1 MARFLHHW
9 LTISLALL
17 VVVPVLIV
25 AAVLLAILVPQLQAR
40 VDGENRVLS
49 AAVSAQ
55 VDSYLIAAA
64 GGIARL
70 GKDLAQL
77 PAADSTIQQ
86 RLDTLATADLALDVL
101 YLLDAGDR
109 VLQVGLEQS
118 QRKHRE
124 DLRGL
129 DFSARGYVAA
139 ARSSGRLTWSDTYL
153 STRGTVSVAAAF
165 PFQDKM
171 LVGEMDL
178 RALSEFVRH
187 IGEADKL
194 VAILVDRQGHVVA
207 HPDARKAL
215 QQHSLGQKALVQAG
229 LAGRAMTG
237 EVEMDGIDYVG
248 TATPIK
254 GLGWSALVLQPKS
267 VAFRT
272 QRTVLYALAAATVFS
287 LLLALSAALLLA
299 SVVSRRIRE
308 FSNVMHAVADGK
320 YNNGIP
326 NFRITELNDLGDS
339 MRRMAVAVM
348 ERESRLQR
356 SQAEYRDVVEGT
368 DDLITRVDLEGRL
381 QFVNHVAKRYFGL
394 EPEDCVGLSAF
405 DFVHPDDREETRK
418 AFAAWLE
425 DSSSA
430 LNWENR
436 QLSRDGAVHLM
447 QWNITSVHNA
457 GGQIIG
463 FTSIARDVTRQRIA
477 EEALRQSE
485 ARFRGL
491 TEMSSDF
498 YWESDA
504 EHRFTRRTE
513 SKREVAGEVFRAAS
527 SIGKRR
533 WEISSTSPDEAGWQG
548 HRAMLDAY
556 LPFRDFEISR
566 IRADGVEHHL
576 SVSGDPVFNAAGE
589 FIGYRGV
596 GADITARKQAE
607 QYEQFRSRILGLM
620 AGDAPLENIL
630 AALVR
635 GVEQLKP
642 GMLCSL
648 HLMDEDGRHL
658 VKGVSPSLPDDFNA
672 AIDGIEIGPA
682 IGSCGAA
689 AFTGERVIA
698 EDIATHPYWTSYK
711 ELAAGAGLAACWSQ
725 PIRSSADRV
734 LGTFA
739 IYHRRTHTP
748 TEADIALIEQSANL
762 ASIAIERNVAANKLR
777 DSEAHFRLLTEGV
790 SDVVWQQDGE
800 SRFTYMSPADEK
812 LRGYRADEII
822 GTHAF
827 ELLTDEGIA
836 SVTRVIQ
843 KRRADEQR
851 GIFTG
856 TVTFEVQQRCKDG
869 GLVWTEVRSTPE
881 RDANGQIVG
890 YHGITRDISERKRHE
905 QQALDYQS
913 DLERR
918 IQQRTLELA
927 RAKEAAE
934 AANVAKS
941 AFLANMS
948 HEIRTPM
955 NGILG
960 MANLLRRS
968 GVTLLQAERLGKI
981 DTSAQH
987 LLSIINDIL
996 DISKIEAGKFLMEEA
1011 PVNIG
1016 SLLSNVSS
1024 ILSDRIK
1031 AGNTRLLIES
1041 ESLPANL
1048 LGDPTRLQ
1056 QALLNYVTNALKF
1069 TEAGSVTLRALRQEE
1084 TTDSV
1089 CVRFEVQDTGIGIQA
1104 EALSRL
1110 FSAFEQADNS
1120 TTRKYG
1126 GTGLGLA
1133 ITRRLAEL
1141 MGGEAGVESTPGVG
1155 STFWFTAKFKKGGEA
1170 SASPTSNT
1178 IDAELAIQQH
1188 HAGSR
1193 ILIVDDEP
1201 INCEIAKM
1209 LLEDIGLLVDTAE
1222 DGAVAVALARQMPYA
1237 AIFMDMQMPKLN
1249 GLEATQQ
1256 IREIPGRRETPI
1268 IAMTANAFAED
1279 KARCMDAG
1287 MNDFL
1292 TKPFSPD
1299 AMFAMLLKWLGRR
1312 RV

>member
-40 VDGENRVLS
+40 VDGENRALS

-70 GKDLAQL
+70 GKDLPQSLATN
-77 PAADSTIQQ
+77 SGIQQ
-86 RLDTLATADLALDVL
+86 RLDTLATADLAIDTL
-101 YLLDAGDR
+101 YLLDASDR
-109 VLQVGLEQS
+109 VVNVGLAQS

-124 DLRGL
+124 DRLGL
-129 DFSARGYVAA
+129 DFSARSYVAA
-139 ARSSGRLTWSDTYL
+139 ARSSGQLTWSDTYL

-165 PFQDKM
+165 PFEEKM

-178 RALSEFVRH
+178 RELSEFVRH

-207 HPDARKAL
+207 HPDARRAL
-215 QQHSLGQKALVQAG
+215 QQDSLSQKALVQAG
-229 LAGRAMTG
+229 LGGRAMTG
-237 EVEMDGIDYVG
+237 EVEMDGINYVG

-254 GLGWSALVLQPKS
+254 GLGWVALVLQPRS

-272 QRTVLYALAAATVFS
+272 QRTVLYAMAAATLFS
-287 LLLALSAALLLA
+287 LLLALSAALWLA
-299 SVVSRRIRE
+299 SVVSRRIRD
-308 FSNVMHAVADGK
+308 FSDIMHAVADGK

-381 QFVNHVAKRYFGL
+381 LFVNHVAKRYFGL
-394 EPEDCVGLSAF
+394 EPDECIGLPAF
-405 DFVHPDDREETRK
+405 DFVHPDDREETRT
-418 AFAAWLE
+418 AFSRWIE
-425 DSSSA
+425 DSRSA

-447 QWNITSVHNA
+447 QWNITSVHNS
-457 GGQIIG
+457 GGQVTG
-463 FTSIARDVTRQRIA
+463 FTSIARDVTRQRNA

-504 EHRFTRRTE
+504 EHRLTQRTE
-513 SKREVAGEVFRAAS
+513 SKREAAGEVFRAAS

-533 WEISSTSPDEAGWQG
+533 WEILSVSPDEAGWQM
-548 HRAMLDAY
+548 HREMLDAH
-556 LPFRDFEISR
+556 LSFRDFEISR
-566 IRADGVEHHL
+566 IRADGVTHHL
-576 SVSGDPVFNAAGE
+576 SISGDPVFNAAGE
-589 FIGYRGV
+589 FVGYRGV
-596 GADITARKQAE
+596 GADITERKHAA
-607 QYEQFRSRILGLM
+607 QYEVFRSRILGLM
-620 AGDAPLENIL
+620 AGDAPLASIL
-630 AALVR
+630 EALVI

-648 HLMDEDGRHL
+648 HLLDEDGRHL
-658 VKGVSPSLPDDFNA
+658 VRGVSPSLPADFNA
-672 AIDGIEIGPA
+672 AVDGIEIGPA
-682 IGSCGAA
+682 VGSCGAA
-689 AFTGERVIA
+689 AFTGERVVVD
-698 EDIATHPYWTSYK
+698 DIATHPYWTAYR
-711 ELAAGAGLAACWSQ
+711 ELAASAGLAACWAQ
-725 PIRSSADRV
+725 PIRSSAGQV

-739 IYHRRTHTP
+739 IYHRRIHTP
-748 TEADIALIEQSANL
+748 AEADIALIEQSANL
-762 ASIAIERNVAANKLR
+762 ASIAIERNAAANRLR
-777 DSEAHFRLLTEGV
+777 ASEAHFRLLTEGV
-790 SDVVWQQDGE
+790 SDVVWQQDRD
-800 SRFTYMSPADEK
+800 SRFTYISPADEQ
-812 LRGYRADEII
+812 LRGYRADEVI

-827 ELLTDEGIA
+827 ELLTEEGIV
-836 SVTRVIQ
+836 SVTKAIQ
-843 KRRADEQR
+843 ERRAAEQR

-856 TVTFEVQQRCKDG
+856 TVTFEIQQRCKDG

-881 RDANGQIVG
+881 RDKNGQIVG

-905 QQALDYQS
+905 QQALDYQA
-913 DLERR
+913 DLEER

-968 GVTLLQAERLGKI
+968 GVTLLQAERLDKI

-987 LLSIINDIL
+987 LLAIINDIL
-996 DISKIEAGKFLMEEA
+996 DISKIEAGKFLIEEA

-1016 SLLSNVSS
+1016 SLLGNVSS
-1024 ILSDRIK
+1024 ILSERIK
-1031 AGNTRLLIES
+1031 AGNIRLLIES

-1048 LGDPTRLQ
+1048 MGDPTRLQ
-1056 QALLNYVTNALKF
+1056 QALLNYVTNAIKF

-1084 TTDSV
+1084 TTESV
-1089 CVRFEVQDTGIGIQA
+1089 CVRFEVQDTGIGIQGD
-1104 EALSRL
+1104 ALSRL

-1155 STFWFTAKFKKGGEA
+1155 STFWFTAKLKKGGEA
-1170 SASPTSNT
+1170 LARPAASG
-1178 IDAELAIQQH
+1178 IDAELVIQQH

-1193 ILIVDDEP
+1193 ILVVDDEP

-1209 LLEDIGLLVDTAE
+1209 LLEDIGLVVDTAE
-1222 DGAVAVALARQMPYA
+1222 DGAMAVALARQTPYA
-1237 AIFMDMQMPKLN
+1237 AIFMDMQMPNLN

-1256 IREIPGRRETPI
+1256 IREISGRRETPI

-1279 KARCMDAG
+1279 KARCIAAG
-1287 MNDFL
+1287 MSDFL
-1292 TKPFSPD
+1292 TKPFAPD
-1299 AMFAMLLKWLGRR
+1299 VMFAILLKWLGRSR
-1312 RV
+1312 G